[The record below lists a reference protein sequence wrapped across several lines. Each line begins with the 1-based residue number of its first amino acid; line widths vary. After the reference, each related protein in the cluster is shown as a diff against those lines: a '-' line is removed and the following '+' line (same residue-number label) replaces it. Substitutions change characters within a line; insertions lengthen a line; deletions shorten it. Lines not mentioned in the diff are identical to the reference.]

1 MAKIKKER
9 THPGLRVALL
19 LAAFYLFVKFAVR
32 PPMPSSVV
40 FMYMLLAVLGAVLY
54 LTLFYDLKEAVVTP
68 IFTFLGGGVE
78 GGMAKGGRVV
88 VLVAM
93 PLVVWF
99 GSYQKLTKEIEPPL
113 DPRVIHPAPPVEF
126 TGLYNPFR
134 VEDEE
139 TFRKNVEGGKEVYYR
154 NCIFCHGDLL
164 DGNGIFAHG
173 FNPRPAN
180 FQDTT
185 VIPMLQESFLFWRV
199 STGGISLPQE
209 STPWNS
215 AMPKWE
221 DMLTD
226 EERWKVILFLSE
238 YTGFSPRTWE

>member
-1 MAKIKKER
+1 MAKTKKER
-9 THPGLRVALL
+9 IPPGIRVT
-19 LAAFYLFVKFAVR
+19 LAVVGFYLVLKYVVR
-32 PPMPSSVV
+32 PPLPFSLI
-40 FMYMLLAVLGAVLY
+40 FMYMCMALSAAIMY
-54 LTLFYDLKEAVVTP
+54 LTLFYDIKNAVVTP
-68 IFTFLGGGVE
+68 VYTFLGGGVE
-78 GGMAKGGRVV
+78 GGMAKGGRYA
-88 VLVAM
+88 LLIAM

-99 GSYQKLTKEIEPPL
+99 GSYEKFNKKMEPPL

-126 TGLYNPFR
+126 TGLYNPYR
-134 VEDEE
+134 VEDKEQL
-139 TFRKNVEGGKEVYYR
+139 RKNIEDGKKVFYQ

-164 DGNGIFAHG
+164 DGNGIWASG
-173 FNPRPAN
+173 FNPKPAN
-180 FQDTT
+180 FQDPT
-185 VIPMLQESFLFWRV
+185 VLPMLQESFLFWRV

-226 EERWKVILFLSE
+226 EQRWKVILFLSD

>member
-1 MAKIKKER
+1 MEKIKKER
-9 THPGLRVALL
+9 LSPGIRVALFMFL
-19 LAAFYLFVKFAVR
+19 FYIFLKLIRPPLPFSVILIYMSLATLAA
-32 PPMPSSVV
+32 VV
-40 FMYMLLAVLGAVLY
+40 Y
-54 LTLFYDLKEAVVTP
+54 LTLFYNIKDAVVTP
-68 IFTFLGGGVE
+68 IYTFLGGGVE
-78 GGMAKGGRVV
+78 GGMAKGGRYVL
-88 VLVAM
+88 LVAM

-99 GSYQKLTKEIEPPL
+99 GSYQKYNKKIEPPL

-126 TGLYNPFR
+126 TGLYSPFR
-134 VEDEE
+134 VEDKE
-139 TFRKNVEGGKEVYYR
+139 TLQKNIADGKEVYYR

-164 DGNGIFAHG
+164 DGDGIYAHG

-180 FQDTT
+180 FQDPG
-185 VIPMLQESFLFWRV
+185 VLPMLQESFLFWRV

-226 EERWKVILFLSE
+226 EQRWKVILFLSD
-238 YTGFSPRTWE
+238 YTGFVPRTWD